1 MQQELSTA
9 AFPSLARWEKWLDK
23 NHATAPGIWIRFYKK
38 DSGIK
43 TVSYDEAL
51 DAALCYGWIDGQ
63 LKSLDEVSWLRKFSP
78 RGPKSMWS
86 KRNIAHVERLT
97 AAGRMRASGLEAV
110 NQAKKDGRWEQ
121 SYDAP
126 SQMEVPED
134 FRKALAGNKK
144 ALAFFEAL
152 NKANKYAIAWRLQ
165 TAKKPETR
173 QRRME
178 KLLAMM
184 AAGEKLH

>member
-1 MQQELSTA
+1 
-9 AFPSLARWEKWLDK
+9 
-23 NHATAPGIWIRFYKK
+23 
-38 DSGIK
+38 
-43 TVSYDEAL
+43 
-51 DAALCYGWIDGQ
+51 
-63 LKSLDEVSWLRKFSP
+63 
-78 RGPKSMWS
+78 MWS

-110 NQAKKDGRWEQ
+110 KQAKKDGRWEQ